1 MAGIARCYT
10 TRTVFIAETGVRSVH
25 CYCLLCSTEASTSNA
40 AGGVVAVD
48 AIGARS
54 GSTLLAHGEFMS
66 KCDLVLASQSPRRL
80 EIVGM
85 MGLAV
90 SLKPCSSRL

>member
-1 MAGIARCYT
+1 
-10 TRTVFIAETGVRSVH
+10 
-25 CYCLLCSTEASTSNA
+25 
-40 AGGVVAVD
+40 
-48 AIGARS
+48 
-54 GSTLLAHGEFMS
+54 MS

-90 SLKPCSSRL
+90 SGPFVFPLDRAVPAYIRARRALVKATTYLRIHYPLFMAAPALGTPTAWSNGRAIFALL